1 MILEKNGKRKEVYTG
16 FSWGVFFLGCL
27 CPLFR
32 GDFVGFII
40 QFIGLTLFSAI
51 TAPFMC
57 FGGWLLWLYLCFNYN
72 SIYKK
77 RLIEKGYTEL

>member
-51 TAPFMC
+51 TAPFVC
-57 FGGWLLWLYLCFNYN
+57 FGGLVVLDLFVLQLQLYLQ
-72 SIYKK
+72 KK
-77 RLIEKGYTEL
+77 TY